1 MITFWQKSEI
11 YSPALCRL
19 MARKKGGKPM
29 TTLDIC
35 NAATS
40 LTPAQVES
48 ISQSTDWSHIDI
60 VTAEDFLKAV
70 SMDFCCWADM
80 HRASEYLKSR
90 PTFEHL
96 RRAPE
101 WKSYWLPLLVRW
113 RKSYGFVNK
122 NQPIWPPLRDLLI
135 RMSAILPVVK

>member
-1 MITFWQKSEI
+1 
-11 YSPALCRL
+11 
-19 MARKKGGKPM
+19 
-29 TTLDIC
+29 
-35 NAATS
+35 
-40 LTPAQVES
+40 
-48 ISQSTDWSHIDI
+48 
-60 VTAEDFLKAV
+60 
-70 SMDFCCWADM
+70 M

-122 NQPIWPPLRDLLI
+122 NHWPPLRDLLI

>member
-1 MITFWQKSEI
+1 MISFWKKTEI

-19 MARKKGGKPM
+19 MARKKGGRPM
-29 TTLDIC
+29 GTLDIC

-60 VTAEDFLKAV
+60 GAAEDFLKAV
-70 SMDFCCWADM
+70 RMDFCSWADM
-80 HRASEYLKSR
+80 HRASEYLKSK

-96 RRAPE
+96 RKSPE

-113 RKSYGFVNK
+113 RRSFGFVNK

-135 RMSAILPVVK
+135 RLTPIMK